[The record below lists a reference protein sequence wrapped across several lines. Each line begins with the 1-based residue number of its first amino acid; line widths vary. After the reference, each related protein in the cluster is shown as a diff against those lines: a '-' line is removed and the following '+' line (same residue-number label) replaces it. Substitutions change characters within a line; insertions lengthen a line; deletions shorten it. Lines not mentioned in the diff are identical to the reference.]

1 MSLTL
6 ADTVTLAACNQG
18 LYIKKK
24 KPKTTTRLTQQQPLP
39 QIRINYN
46 NREDLLA

>member
-6 ADTVTLAACNQG
+6 ADRVSLAACDPG
-18 LYIKKK
+18 LKKK
-24 KPKTTTRLTQQQPLP
+24 RKRKTTIRLTQQQPLP